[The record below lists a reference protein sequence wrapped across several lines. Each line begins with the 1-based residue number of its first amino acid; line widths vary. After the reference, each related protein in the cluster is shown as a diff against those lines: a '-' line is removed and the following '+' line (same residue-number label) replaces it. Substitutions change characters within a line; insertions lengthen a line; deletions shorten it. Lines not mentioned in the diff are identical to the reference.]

1 MKICTAC
8 FTSLGEKKIYC
19 KNIFG
24 LSQNNSVAFCLLWQ
38 EKKKKHL
45 MIRASSVLSGKLC
58 YPLTLHLNEGLLF
71 GFAFFCVE
79 KGPTDRHTLAHI
91 AYTQSCTLI
100 QEMQKVTE
108 QFEKKIISRLNLL
121 F

>member
-8 FTSLGEKKIYC
+8 FTSSGKKKVYC
-19 KNIFG
+19 KKIFG

-38 EKKKKHL
+38 KKKKMRL

-71 GFAFFCVE
+71 GFAFFVWKKAPQTGTHC
-79 KGPTDRHTLAHI
+79 I
-91 AYTQSCTLI
+91 YTELYFDSGNA
-100 QEMQKVTE
+100 K
-108 QFEKKIISRLNLL
+108 NN
-121 F
+121 